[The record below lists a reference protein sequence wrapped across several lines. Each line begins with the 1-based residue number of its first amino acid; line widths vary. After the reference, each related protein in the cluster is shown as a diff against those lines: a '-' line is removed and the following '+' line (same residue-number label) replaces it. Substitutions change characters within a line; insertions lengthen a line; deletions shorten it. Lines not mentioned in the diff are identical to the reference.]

1 MQIVVTELPIEDA
14 VGRARQRFHQADE
27 RLSEAATGTAT
38 GLPWILSGI
47 VGIVAGSLASIG
59 VYPLPSDAA
68 LVLSIGSL
76 TLGGA
81 FLGGGLPLWARA
93 RKEKKRRVGEWR
105 HALEMLRLRERQAEQ
120 DPSLTVEV
128 LDRVDR
134 GQSSLIAQW
143 NRHASAT
150 AKYVQ

>member
-1 MQIVVTELPIEDA
+1 MQIVVTELSIEDA
-14 VGRARQRFHQADE
+14 VGRARQRFQRADE
-27 RLSEAATGTAT
+27 RLSGALKITAT
-38 GLPWILSGI
+38 GLPWILSG
-47 VGIVAGSLASIG
+47 VLGVVAGALASIG
-59 VYPLPSDAA
+59 AYPLSGDAA
-68 LVLSIGSL
+68 LVLSVGSL

-81 FLGGGLPLWARA
+81 LIGAGLPLWSRA

-105 HALEMLRLRERQAEQ
+105 HALEMLRLRERQAEE

>member
-1 MQIVVTELPIEDA
+1 MQIVVTELPIKDA
-14 VGRARQRFHQADE
+14 VGRARQRFQQADE
-27 RLSEAATGTAT
+27 RLSGAMKGTAT
-38 GLPWILSGI
+38 GLPWILCGLL
-47 VGIVAGSLASIG
+47 GIVAGSLAVVG
-59 VYPLPSDAA
+59 AYPLAGDAA
-68 LVLSIGSL
+68 LVVSIGLL

-81 FLGGGLPLWARA
+81 FLGSGLPLWARA

-105 HALEMLRLRERQAEQ
+105 HALEMLRLRERQAQE

-134 GQSSLIAQW
+134 AQSSLIAQW